1 MMTETLIADTE
12 LHSAVLLAVFCSSH
26 GLVFEANQTRLQ
38 VFSGR
43 VYGAPSDN
51 PLLVGLSNL
60 EGNVEPVYQLVSA
73 QRSGSAR
80 AAVAP
85 LLRVAC
91 GERKITLLLDAHP
104 WVPGRLKPSLLPPPA
119 ALSPFAV
126 QCYEEVGAGD
136 TARQIWSVVTESLID
151 SLIGQIPT

>member
-1 MMTETLIADTE
+1 MTESLIADTE
-12 LHSAVLLAVFCSSH
+12 LQSAVLLAAFCSGH

-51 PLLVGLSNL
+51 PLLVGLINL
-60 EGNVEPVYQLVSA
+60 AGNVEPVYRLAPA
-73 QRSGSAR
+73 QRSGTSR
-80 AAVAP
+80 TAAAP
-85 LLRVAC
+85 LLSVSC
-91 GERKITLLLDAHP
+91 GGKKITLLLDAQP
-104 WVPGRLKPSLLPPPA
+104 WVPGRLKPRLLPLPA
-119 ALSPFAV
+119 ALAPFAV